1 MTSVQNSS
9 QRDNHKTLKH
19 AVIAAGVGA
28 CFLGGT
34 IAAEMAILIKNKK
47 LGDKF
52 VKEEVERFK
61 NKDDFFSKILNNYY
75 ERFGEA
81 VKKRK
86 IDYEFVGLAALGGA
100 VDAVLIYLL
109 AHGLKKSFERKE
121 AD

>member
-19 AVIAAGVGA
+19 AAIAAGVGA

-52 VKEEVERFK
+52 VKEEVGRFK